1 LAVTLGRFLVDVRFV
16 FDYRVS
22 LEILQMD
29 LVYVN
34 GCISNNH
41 LIPLVAGDI
50 VQIVVSLKYYIAAR

>member
-1 LAVTLGRFLVDVRFV
+1 VRFV

-29 LVYVN
+29 IVYVN
-34 GCISNNH
+34 GCLATNH

-50 VQIVVSLKYYIAAR
+50 VQMIVSLKYYIAAR